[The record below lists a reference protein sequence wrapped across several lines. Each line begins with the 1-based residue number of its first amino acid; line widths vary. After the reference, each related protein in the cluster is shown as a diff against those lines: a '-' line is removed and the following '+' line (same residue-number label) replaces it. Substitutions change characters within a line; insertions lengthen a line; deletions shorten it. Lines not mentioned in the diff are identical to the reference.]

1 MDVVELNR
9 RRELVREKIETFK
22 EQQDEALMQGRVVSN
37 TVPDFRED
45 LRMPEWYPVL
55 IIVPP
60 SVLQN
65 WRNEFATWTHFGV
78 AAYAGNEREQALESI
93 RTGSAEVLLT
103 AKSLFMA
110 KEGFRDLNKIKW
122 KLVIVDEFHLF
133 KVRQASVQLNQ
144 IFMETPLIC
153 LSRPRTDRIKM
164 GTCQITCAS

>member
-22 EQQDEALMQGRVVSN
+22 ERQDEALMQGYVVPD
-37 TVPDFRED
+37 TVPDFRKD

-133 KVRQASVQLNQ
+133 KVQQAFSAVKSN
-144 IFMETPLIC
+144 FDGSSPN
-153 LSRPRTDRIKM
+153 LSCPSTNRIRM
-164 GTCQITCAS
+164 GTCQIICVS